1 MNLLFHDLAER
12 IHRRGLI
19 VLISDLFDDPAH
31 ILKGCSTSGTKRHE
45 VLVFHLLDDAEIRF
59 PFRDMTKF
67 IGLENWPEL
76 VVDPPALRKGYLD
89 EYEEFTRTIRRGVL
103 TPASTSCR

>member
-1 MNLLFHDLAER
+1 M
-12 IHRRGLI
+12 
-19 VLISDLFDDPAH
+19 
-31 ILKGCSTSGTKRHE
+31 
-45 VLVFHLLDDAEIRF
+45 LVFHLLDDAEIRF

-89 EYEEFTRTIRRGVL
+89 EYEEFTRTMKKGCLNTRIDFVQMNTSHPLDVAL
-103 TPASTSCR
+103 TAYLAHRANTRSK